1 MLGLFFI
8 NKSKTMLDGFIET
21 INKSSRKSSKLWV
34 NKRKGCLN
42 RFQKMVI

>member
-21 INKSSRKSSKLWV
+21 INKSSRKSSKL
-34 NKRKGCLN
+34 
-42 RFQKMVI
+42 